1 LERHYETILII
12 KPDLGD
18 EAIKG
23 IIQKAS
29 DSLKKGGG
37 QVNKV
42 DEWGR
47 RRLAY
52 PIQKKHEGFYVL
64 FDYSSSADASKELER
79 ILKLNEDVVRLQTV
93 KFEGPV
99 APAVVA
105 EAPAAEVPSTE
116 APAAAEQA
124 PAAPASS
131 EAAPAAE
138 EAPAAP
144 VTETP
149 AAPASSKAAPAP
161 TASSEVEK
169 TEGTEEAPA
178 AEEKKGSGEGGANE

>member
-1 LERHYETILII
+1 LGRTRIKAGNQKEVTLERHYETIFII

-18 EAIKG
+18 EAVKG
-23 IIQKAS
+23 IIQKAA

-64 FDYSSSADASKELER
+64 LDYSSSADVSKELER

-93 KFEGPV
+93 KFEGP
-99 APAVVA
+99 
-105 EAPAAEVPSTE
+105 T
-116 APAAAEQA
+116 A
-124 PAAPASS
+124 PAAPA
-131 EAAPAAE
+131 AAE

-144 VTETP
+144 ATE
-149 AAPASSKAAPAP
+149 APAP
-161 TASSEVEK
+161 TASSEAEK
-169 TEGTEEAPA
+169 TEGLDKAAA
-178 AEEKKGSGEGGANE
+178 AEGKEGSGEGGAND